1 MGFSIEFDLV
11 YGHGPQLQDVPP
23 ASCYRE
29 TAAAQGQPETG
40 YARAWATPLVIRTDF
55 EHSQNKQ
62 STHTVLS
69 RNSSNTK
76 PAKDRLRR
84 SVGYAISNTH
94 GL

>member
-40 YARAWATPLVIRTDF
+40 YARAWATPLVIRTDLG
-55 EHSQNKQ
+55 HQ
-62 STHTVLS
+62 L
-69 RNSSNTK
+69 
-76 PAKDRLRR
+76 PAALR
-84 SVGYAISNTH
+84 YPTTAPTEAPIWAAIGDVSEN
-94 GL
+94 GK